1 MGEVRKVLV
10 GVALVALAV
19 AGVTSAADAK
29 ASAPGVAATAVPQAT
44 PPQSFYDDQVL
55 DDGFQFITTRDGTT
69 LSATVR
75 LPGPANEGPYPTLI
89 EYSGYDPSNPNAP
102 QPSTQIAQLLGYATV
117 GVNIRGTGCS
127 GGAFDYFEP
136 VQALDGYDVV
146 ETVAAQPWV
155 AHGKPGMIGI
165 SYPGIAQ
172 TFVAPTRPPH
182 LAAIAPLSV
191 YADTY
196 RSLAYPGGIP
206 NIGFPRQ
213 WAAERDANAEPYGQ
227 GWEQGIVDAGGANG
241 AQCAANQ
248 LQRGDN
254 VSLVDAFDDHPYREP
269 VDLADGLS
277 PALLAS
283 QIDVPV
289 FMGGAWQDEQTGGST
304 SSLFPHLTGVAAS
317 KLKLFQT
324 NGTHIDSLVAEL
336 NRWYEFLEFYVAQ
349 RIPHVPDAIRPL
361 APVIFLIAT
370 GIDGVQLE
378 ADRFTSYSTYE
389 EALAAYEA
397 EGPVRI
403 LFENGAGDATNLGA
417 PFGTY
422 ELRFPSW
429 PPPSAMPTRWY
440 FQPDQALT
448 PSAPAIAD
456 GDGKASTAYTYDPT
470 AKPATN
476 FHGSTSDIWNAHPA
490 FDWRVLPTGKALA
503 FDSAPLT
510 ERQVVAGPG
519 SVDLWL
525 RSSAVDTD
533 LEVTVSEL
541 RADGQ
546 EMYIQNG
553 WLRASHR
560 AESVDSTE
568 LEPKH
573 PHTSTVAEPLPAG
586 EFVSARVALL
596 PFAHIFRPGSRLRI
610 TIEAPGG
617 NRPFWAFDA
626 LPANGVVTNEIAHS
640 VGRPSSVVLPI
651 IPNPPAGI
659 PNALPPCGSTRGQPC
674 RAIVSKEVA
683 TNVTATVVDNDVTVA
698 WIAPVPRDE
707 PEVGVEAIPA
717 QTVVA
722 QPGGESVT
730 VGSDTT
736 TASFT
741 DLPLGTYAFTVY
753 AGAAASTPSNS
764 VTISTTATTTTSS
777 TTSTTTTTTTVAPTT
792 TTTTVAA
799 ATTSTT
805 AAVSTTTATAP
816 SSTTTAVVAGEG
828 TTAPPVVVDSGAT
841 GTGGGSD
848 GGSLPYTG
856 ASVTFL
862 ILVGGGLALVGSTF
876 ARRRPSTEGA
886 RTTPPRLPPR

>member
-1 MGEVRKVLV
+1 MGEVRKVLAALV
-10 GVALVALAV
+10 VVALGVVAIN
-19 AGVTSAADAK
+19 GAADAK
-29 ASAPGVAATAVPQAT
+29 AAAPSTSATAVPQAT
-44 PPQSFYDDQVL
+44 PPQSFYDDQDLV
-55 DDGFQFITTRDGTT
+55 DGFQFITTRDGTK

-75 LPGPANEGPYPTLI
+75 LPGPANEGPYPTVI
-89 EYSGYDPSNPNAP
+89 EYSGYDPSNPDAP

-127 GGAFDYFEP
+127 GGSFDYFEP

-155 AHGKPGMIGI
+155 LHGKPGMIGI

-206 NIGFPRQ
+206 NIGFPRE
-213 WAAERDANAEPYGQ
+213 WAAERDANAQPYGQ
-227 GWEQGIVDAGGANG
+227 GWEQAIVDAGGVNG

-269 VDLADGLS
+269 VDLADGLA
-277 PALLAS
+277 PELLAS

-304 SSLFPHLTGVAAS
+304 SSLFPRLTGVAAS

-324 NGTHIDSLVAEL
+324 NGTHVDSLVAEL
-336 NRWYEFLEFYVAQ
+336 NRWFEFLEFYVAQ

-361 APVIFLIAT
+361 APVIFLLAT
-370 GIDGVQLE
+370 GIDGVELE
-378 ADRFTSYSTYE
+378 ADRFTSYPSYAA
-389 EALAAYEA
+389 ALAAYEA

-403 LFENGAGDATNLGA
+403 LFENGAGDPTNLGA

-440 FQPDQALT
+440 FQPDQTLGR
-448 PSAPAIAD
+448 SAPAVED
-456 GDGKASTAYTYDPT
+456 GDGKASTSYVYDPT

-476 FHGSTSDIWNAHPA
+476 YHGSTSDIWNAHPA

-510 ERQVVAGPG
+510 ETQVVAGLG

-525 RSSAVDTD
+525 RSSAADTD

-541 RADGQ
+541 RPDGQ

-560 AESVDSTE
+560 ALTGDSTE

-573 PHTSTVAEPLPAG
+573 PHTEAVAEPLPAG

-610 TIEAPGG
+610 TVEAPGG
-617 NRPFWAFDA
+617 NRPFWAFNA
-626 LPANGVVTNEIAHS
+626 LPANGEVTNDIAHS
-640 VGRPSSVVLPI
+640 VGRPSSVVLPV

-659 PNALPPCGSTRGQPC
+659 PSALPPCGSTRGQPC
-674 RAIVSKEVA
+674 RPIVSKEIA
-683 TNVTATVVDNDVTVA
+683 TNVSATVADQGVTVA
-698 WIAPVPRDE
+698 WTAPVPRDE
-707 PEVGVEAIPA
+707 PEATGLFVYK
-717 QTVVA
+717 VVA
-722 QPGGESVT
+722 QPGGEFVLVEPDVT
-730 VGSDTT
+730 TV
-736 TASFT
+736 SFA
-741 DLPLGTYAFTVY
+741 DLAPGTYAFTVY

-764 VTISTTATTTTSS
+764 VTITTSSSS
-777 TTSTTTTTTTVAPTT
+777 TTSTTTSTTITT
-792 TTTTVAA
+792 TTTTVPPTTTTTLPSVSSTTAPVA
-799 ATTSTT
+799 TTTTTGPAGTTSTT
-805 AAVSTTTATAP
+805 AT
-816 SSTTTAVVAGEG
+816 VAGEG
-828 TTAPPVVVDSGAT
+828 TAATTTTPVITGAGNGGSGSSGAS
-841 GTGGGSD
+841 GGGP
-848 GGSLPYTG
+848 LPYTG

-862 ILVGGGLALVGSTF
+862 ILVGAGLALVGSTL
-876 ARRRPSTEGA
+876 ARRR
-886 RTTPPRLPPR
+886 RFH